1 MGLPLPSSGNLP
13 YPGIEAGSPI
23 LQVDSLLSHLGR
35 THTYVKTPK
44 RKKKKRGSSSYWQYS
59 NQRTVITYGSGGGE
73 GQAAG
78 QHMDNF
84 QGIVMIQF
92 SFRLGTGFIS
102 AYHWILKFHMI
113 S

>member
-1 MGLPLPSSGNLP
+1 MPSSGNLP

-44 RKKKKRGSSSYWQYS
+44 RKKKKRQQQLLAVLKSEDSDCL
-59 NQRTVITYGSGGGE
+59 RVSGWGGA
-73 GQAAG
+73 AAG